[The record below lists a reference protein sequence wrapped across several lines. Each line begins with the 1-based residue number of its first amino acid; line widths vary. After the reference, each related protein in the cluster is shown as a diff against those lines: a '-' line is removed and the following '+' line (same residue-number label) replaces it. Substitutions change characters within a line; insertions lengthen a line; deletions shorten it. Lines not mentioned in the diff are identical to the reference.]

1 MYLQLAT
8 RKLLLSNMRE
18 KWESGT
24 VSPGPVPGQAHCTTQ
39 VLSSRV
45 ATRSTTFG
53 NSQPKAGFLT
63 ACPVCKIPRNVYRRN
78 TE

>member
-8 RKLLLSNMRE
+8 HKLLLSNMQE
-18 KWESGT
+18 KEESGT
-24 VSPGPVPGQAHCTTQ
+24 VSPGPVRGQAHCTTQ

-45 ATRSTTFG
+45 TTRSTTFG

-63 ACPVCKIPRNVYRRN
+63 ACPVCKIPRNVFGQN